1 MTEHFRDYQRGS
13 NGGGPPPCE
22 KKPRE
27 PSFQGAGQVGQI
39 TRVCESLKYLSYVGK
54 FAGLVTALDGI
65 PFVDPS
71 VGVIIFAAASLLKD
85 TANRIG
91 DLLDDGKPNKSFKS

>member
-1 MTEHFRDYQRGS
+1 M
-13 NGGGPPPCE
+13 
-22 KKPRE
+22 
-27 PSFQGAGQVGQI
+27 GAGDCPHVDKSPP
-39 TRVCESLKYLSYVGK
+39 VVMKSLKYLSYVGK

-71 VGVIIFAAASLLKD
+71 IGVIIFAAASLLKD

-91 DLLDDGKPNKSFKS
+91 DLLDDGKPNKSFRG